1 MAAELRSMRRANR
14 ATPLCLLRE
23 RSNERPLLSRAS
35 RAKRGPRFDR
45 ASKISAQRWRNQET
59 AMIPPRVSVDV
70 VRERIGKYADT
81 KATAEERYAIYRDLI
96 GFIPPRIEA
105 RINVTG
111 ALDPE
116 LLDLQ
121 EKMRARA
128 MYPKCFDVKTSQLML
143 FGMLLMDMNDAAPLH
158 GIAARRAGATWEEM
172 QAVVSL
178 AFLFRGL
185 SAANRGAELL
195 ANIAKREAE
204 NDAAAK
210 SSTPDSA

>member
-1 MAAELRSMRRANR
+1 
-14 ATPLCLLRE
+14 
-23 RSNERPLLSRAS
+23 
-35 RAKRGPRFDR
+35 
-45 ASKISAQRWRNQET
+45 
-59 AMIPPRVSVDV
+59 MIPPRVSVDV
-70 VRERIGKYADT
+70 VRKRIGSYADHRQ
-81 KATAEERYAIYRDLI
+81 TAEQRYEIYRDLI
-96 GFIPPRIEA
+96 GFLPPRIEA

-111 ALDPE
+111 ALNPD

-121 EKMRARA
+121 EQMRVLA

-158 GIAARRAGATWEEM
+158 GIAARRAGASWEEM

-195 ANIAKREAE
+195 ANIAKRESEGDAQY
-204 NDAAAK
+204 AAA
-210 SSTPDSA
+210 AEGR

>member
-1 MAAELRSMRRANR
+1 
-14 ATPLCLLRE
+14 
-23 RSNERPLLSRAS
+23 
-35 RAKRGPRFDR
+35 
-45 ASKISAQRWRNQET
+45 
-59 AMIPPRVSVDV
+59 MIPPRVSVDV
-70 VRERIGKYADT
+70 VRERIGAYADT
-81 KATAEERYAIYRDLI
+81 KQTAEQRYEIYKELI
-96 GFIPPRIEA
+96 GFLPPRIEA

-111 ALDPE
+111 ALSPE
-116 LLDLQ
+116 LLELQ
-121 EKMRARA
+121 EQMRVLA

-158 GIAARRAGATWEEM
+158 GIAARRAGASWEEM

-204 NDAAAK
+204 SEAAAK
-210 SSTPDSA
+210 QASAEGR